1 LQVAL
6 VGWIVSFMALFGG
19 LALWQDMP
27 ADGSPALAN
36 ILFMLALLTCPWLW
50 RDKPLGISL
59 SQRIFLAMA
68 LVCSLPLLLFPRN

>member
-1 LQVAL
+1 VAL
-6 VGWIVSFMALFGG
+6 VGWIISFAALFGG

-27 ADGSPALAN
+27 ADGSPMLAN
-36 ILFMLALLTCPWLW
+36 MLFMLSLLSCPLLW
-50 RDKPLGISL
+50 REKPLGISF